1 MIPALMLGFASGPAD
16 AAPQVLGL
24 MASNGSVP
32 LACDGDSC
40 GAIAGTFCLQRWRSM
55 PTYGAAYAPADPA
68 HLRLVVMT
76 ADGESL
82 DLPIPSDLAFASYDG
97 YWAIEISLP
106 AATLASLGGT
116 GAAVMIDPG
125 ASLVP
130 IPVAGDA
137 DPQDPDEIDL
147 ATGAMR
153 TAAARYLD
161 GTAPETDA
169 ARLIAALINGL
180 PERHTIRDDNG
191 GLWDRT
197 VAAVPPLNPAAMPV
211 ARAAYDRCVGQSHL
225 RRCLEA
231 RHREIMQPLNHEFW
245 ESTGGS

>member
-1 MIPALMLGFASGPAD
+1 MKFIMAVIIALMLSLGLTTAPAA

-24 MASNGSVP
+24 MASNGTVP
-32 LACDGDSC
+32 LVCDGESC
-40 GAIAGTFCLQRWRSM
+40 RAIAGAFCLQRWRSM
-55 PTYGAAYAPADPA
+55 PTYGTAYAPADRA
-68 HLRLVVMT
+68 RLRLVVTTSGGKLLELPAPPDLRLT
-76 ADGESL
+76 A
-82 DLPIPSDLAFASYDG
+82 YDG
-97 YWAIEISLP
+97 YWTIEMSLP
-106 AATLASLGGT
+106 RAALAS
-116 GAAVMIDPG
+116 PG

-130 IPVAGDA
+130 VPVAGDA
-137 DPQDPDEIDL
+137 DPQDADEIAL

-161 GTAPETDA
+161 GAAPETDA
-169 ARLIAALINGL
+169 ARFVAALINGL

-197 VAAVPPLNPAAMPV
+197 VAAVPPLNPAAMPL
-211 ARAAYDRCVGQSHL
+211 ARAAYDRCAGQSHL

-231 RHREIMQPLNHEFW
+231 RHREIMQPLNHDFW